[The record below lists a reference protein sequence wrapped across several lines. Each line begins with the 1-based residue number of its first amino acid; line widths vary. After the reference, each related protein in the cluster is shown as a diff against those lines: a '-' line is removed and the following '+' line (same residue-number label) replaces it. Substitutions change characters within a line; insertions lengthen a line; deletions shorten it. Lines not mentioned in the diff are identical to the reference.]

1 METIHDRDLS
11 RCNISYHFGDEEWV
25 EFRSDSIFIQCI
37 ISYFLFKSMNTS
49 DTYTVNYTYSIQI
62 FFFEVHSRILHRFF
76 SSCNGILCIQIHFAK
91 FFTVNVIS
99 SIEILHFACKMSLEF
114 RRIEMSNRSCSTNP
128 IHKIFPEFGNTVANG
143 SNGAETCYY
152 NSF

>member
-1 METIHDRDLS
+1 
-11 RCNISYHFGDEEWV
+11 
-25 EFRSDSIFIQCI
+25 
-37 ISYFLFKSMNTS
+37 MNTS

-114 RRIEMSNRSCSTNP
+114 RRIEMSNRSCPAYPLHQVFPCFCNIVTYRSKST
-128 IHKIFPEFGNTVANG
+128 K
-143 SNGAETCYY
+143 TCYY
-152 NSF
+152 YSF